1 MSPEYHHLFSA
12 SVLFTDQLYG
22 DNVCQKSK
30 EIQDM
35 NRLGRQLNNRGRD
48 AFGRGGFQRGRGG
61 FARGRGYY
69 RGGRGNRDGRGRCGQ
84 AQLTM
89 LNGYNQSQRNST
101 DSKNFRNLPSYQRK

>member
-35 NRLGRQLNNRGRD
+35 NRLGRQLNNRGQG
-48 AFGRGGFQRGRGG
+48 AFGRGGI
-61 FARGRGYY
+61 ARGRGYY
-69 RGGRGNRDGRGRCGQ
+69 RGGRGNRVGRGRGGQ
-84 AQLTM
+84 AQLTI
-89 LNGYNQSQRNST
+89 LNGNNQSQRNST
-101 DSKNFRNLPSYQRK
+101 NSKTS